1 MSEIEDLASLY
12 DKRVRELGYE
22 ARSVG
27 WKSAE
32 QQNLRFRILTDNISL
47 AGQSVVDLGCGFGD
61 FYEFLCSSG
70 MTPTMYAGID
80 ISDEML
86 RVAKEIH
93 SEIQG
98 VTFINRPLMDDTQET
113 YDFAVASGSL
123 NYNLKVDMNLYLKDF
138 VEVYKHRV
146 RKGLLLNLL
155 TTKVDYMQEMHVH
168 YSPDFAE
175 ELFLRHF
182 EKVRVIEGYGLYEFT
197 IQALK

>member
-1 MSEIEDLASLY
+1 MSELEDLAILY
-12 DKRVRELGYE
+12 DKRVKELGYA

-27 WKSAE
+27 WQSKE
-32 QQNLRFRILTDNISL
+32 QQNLRFQMLTENISL

-61 FYEFLCSSG
+61 FYEFLCSSD
-70 MTPTMYAGID
+70 MTPSKYVGID

-86 RVAKEIH
+86 KVAKEIH
-93 SEIQG
+93 SEIPG
-98 VTFINRPLMDDTQET
+98 VTFINRPLMDSTQET

-123 NYNLKVDMNLYLKDF
+123 NYNLKVDMDLYLKDF
-138 VEVYKHRV
+138 LEVYKLRV

-168 YSPDFAE
+168 YSPDFVR
-175 ELFLRHF
+175 ELFLKHF